1 MNYTTLYKA
10 WMKEKKSN
18 ELQSLEK
25 GFYIELCEHIRAQ
38 REELQMLDEKTLR
51 AKLASEESERI
62 EKLFKDIMGMRFKKI
77 FEAAFQDKSF
87 STDLFKSHPH
97 NVLE

>member
-1 MNYTTLYKA
+1 MNYTTLYEA
-10 WMKEKKSN
+10 WMKELKSN

-38 REELQMLDEKTLR
+38 REELQMLDEQTLR
-51 AKLASEESERI
+51 AKLVSEESERI
-62 EKLFKDIMGMRFKKI
+62 EKLFKDIMWMRFKKI
-77 FEAAFQDKSF
+77 CGERLILKSRF
-87 STDLFKSHPH
+87 KDLFKSHPH